1 MEDKRPGQPISIAV
15 VEDEPLMLDL
25 LRVALQKHADLEV
38 VGVFSQGEKAL
49 QDIPQLKPQVALLD
63 IDLGKGLSGIQIGLL
78 LREQLSTLG
87 IVLLSNHW
95 VPHFIATLPPNV
107 MAGWC
112 YLLKKSV
119 ADLDTLARAI
129 QGAAAGLVVLDPYV
143 VARRRPRSGG
153 GLARLTPRQ
162 REVIALIAQGFT
174 NAAIAQRLGLAP
186 STVENQLNQIYQEL
200 GLGEEQPDFNPRVRA
215 ALLYLMESQ
224 TVVNS
229 ETSPQE
235 PAVETNRQR
244 PR

>member
-15 VEDEPLMLDL
+15 VEDEPLRLDL

-49 QDIPQLKPQVALLD
+49 QHIPQLKPQVALLD

-78 LREQLSTLG
+78 LQEQLSTLG

-95 VPHFIATLPPNV
+95 EPHFIATSPPNV

-215 ALLYLMESQ
+215 ALLYLLQSQ
-224 TVVNS
+224 TDVNS
-229 ETSPQE
+229 AASPQG
-235 PAVETNRQR
+235 PAVETISQR